1 MKNNLRMNPL
11 LTLMQINDS
20 VFPIGGFTHSY
31 GLETYITKGIVHDSK
46 SAKVYAQTLLEHS
59 FFYNDAA
66 FFHKAWQL
74 CETKATKK
82 KVAELDALVTA
93 FKAAYE
99 IRDASKKLGIR
110 FLKLTEKLQPV
121 KRCSAY
127 LKAINA
133 QEVHGHYAIAFAMF
147 AQAQEIHYA
156 DALSAFYYNSLNGI
170 MTNCA
175 KLVPISQMD
184 AQQILFKL
192 QPLISRLVA
201 AQPALA
207 DDLIGNCCI
216 AQDIRCMQ
224 HEKLYTR
231 IYIS

>member
-1 MKNNLRMNPL
+1 MNPL

-31 GLETYITKGIVHDSK
+31 GLETYISKGIVKDSK
-46 SAKVYAQTLLEHS
+46 TAKEYAKSMLEYS

-66 FFHKAWQL
+66 FFHKTWEI
-74 CETKATKK
+74 CDSKATKK
-82 KVAELDALVTA
+82 KVQELDSLITA
-93 FKAAYE
+93 YKAPYE

-121 KRCSAY
+121 ARCTTY
-127 LKAINA
+127 LKSI
-133 QEVHGHYAIAFAMF
+133 QSSEMHGHYAVAFAMYAH
-147 AQAQEIHYA
+147 AQKIEYN

-170 MTNCA
+170 VTNCA

-192 QPLISRLVA
+192 QPLINVLVER
-201 AQPALA
+201 QPSLEE
-207 DDLIGNCCI
+207 DLIGNCCV

>member
-1 MKNNLRMNPL
+1 MNPL

-31 GLETYITKGIVHDSK
+31 GLETYIFKGIVKDSK
-46 SAKVYAQTLLEHS
+46 TAREYASSMLENS
-59 FFYNDAA
+59 FYYNDAA
-66 FFHKAWQL
+66 FFHKTWEI
-74 CETKATKK
+74 CESRATKK
-82 KVAELDALVTA
+82 RIAELDALITA
-93 FKAAYE
+93 YKAPFE

-110 FLKLTEKLQPV
+110 FLKLTEKLHPV
-121 KRCSAY
+121 ARCSSY
-127 LKAINA
+127 LKGIQAN
-133 QEVHGHYAIAFAMF
+133 EYHGHYAMAFAMYAH
-147 AQAQEIHYA
+147 AQKIDYKG
-156 DALSAFYYNSLNGI
+156 ALSAFYYNSLNGI
-170 MTNCA
+170 VTNCA

-192 QPLISRLVA
+192 QPLINDLVEK
-201 AQPALA
+201 QA
-207 DDLIGNCCI
+207 DLKEDLVGNCCV

>member
-1 MKNNLRMNPL
+1 MNPL

-31 GLETYITKGIVHDSK
+31 GLETYIYKGIVKDTPTVRQYAK
-46 SAKVYAQTLLEHS
+46 SMLEYS
-59 FFYNDAA
+59 FHYNDAA
-66 FFHKAWQL
+66 FFHLAWQM
-74 CETKATKK
+74 CESKATKK
-82 KVAELDALVTA
+82 KIADLDAMITA
-93 FKAAYE
+93 YKAPYE

-121 KRCSAY
+121 PRCTSY
-127 LKAINA
+127 LKAISA
-133 QEVHGHYAIAFAMF
+133 KELHGHYAMAFAMY
-147 AQAQEIHYA
+147 AQAQKISYQ

-170 MTNCA
+170 VTNCA

-184 AQQILFKL
+184 AQQILFKM
-192 QPLISRLVA
+192 QPLINQLVEK
-201 AQPALA
+201 QPHLPEE
-207 DDLIGNCCI
+207 LIGNCCI

>member
-1 MKNNLRMNPL
+1 MNPL

-31 GLETYITKGIVHDSK
+31 GLETYITKGIVKDSK
-46 SAKVYAQTLLEHS
+46 SAKEYAKSMLEYS

-66 FFHKAWQL
+66 FFHKTWTI
-74 CETKATKK
+74 CKDRATKK
-82 KVAELDALVTA
+82 KIEELDALITA
-93 FKAAYE
+93 YKAPFE

-121 KRCSAY
+121 ARCKTY
-127 LKAINA
+127 LKSIQNN
-133 QEVHGHYAIAFAMF
+133 EMHGHYAMAFAMY
-147 AQAQEIHYA
+147 AQAQKIEYK

-170 MTNCA
+170 VTNCA

-192 QPLISRLVA
+192 QPLISELVDR
-201 AQPALA
+201 QSALEEN
-207 DDLIGNCCI
+207 LIGNCCV